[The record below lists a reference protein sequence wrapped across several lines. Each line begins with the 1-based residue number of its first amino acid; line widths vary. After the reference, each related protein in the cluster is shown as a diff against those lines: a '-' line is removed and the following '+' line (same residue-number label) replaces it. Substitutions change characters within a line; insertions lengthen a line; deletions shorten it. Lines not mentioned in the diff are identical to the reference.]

1 MIPVERATV
10 ERAALGVL
18 LLAAALVLVRLT
30 RDTTLWIDEWQWA
43 LERRETDPAAFLR
56 PHNGHFSL
64 VPLAIYKLLFVTAG
78 LDDYA
83 PYRAVGIAANLLCG
97 ALLYVYARR
106 RVGGAWALLPA
117 ALLLT
122 FGPGWEMLLWPFQI
136 GWLVSLAAALGALLM
151 LDRADRAGDVAAAC
165 LLGVA
170 LASSGLGVVI
180 AAGLAVDLLVSGRG
194 RRSAWI
200 VAAPLALYAVWW
212 LGYQDTG
219 LERGHLLLAP
229 RFAAESAAAA
239 FGALA
244 GLGALEVGPSGQ
256 IDDGDATLAWGR
268 PLAVAAAAILVWSL
282 ARRRTVPARVFALL
296 TMAGAFWLLTGVQR
310 AHLGAPDSGRYLY
323 VGALL
328 ILLVA
333 LELARD
339 VSVPRPAALVVV
351 ALAGLAMA
359 SNLGV
364 LRTAARYLRIQ
375 AEVARADAAALE
387 LARPALAPDAVA
399 GGFPGTPF
407 IVVRAGPYFA
417 AADALGSPA
426 FSTAELM
433 AAAPVAR
440 ATADAELVRSG
451 AVVLGARGRTPA
463 AGTSPHVDA
472 AAGGTAVARGP
483 CVRFR
488 PSGESAPGL
497 ELTVPPAGLSLSAA
511 GGPATVAV
519 RRFGDSFVEPPLG
532 RLPPATPVTLR
543 VRADRAPQPW
553 HVRLAPDARVTAC
566 SLAERP

>member
-310 AHLGAPDSGRYLY
+310 EHLGARTRAATSTSARCSSSSSRSSSRAMYPSPPRRSGGGRARRARDGEQSGRPAHGGPLSADPGRGRARGRRRPRA
-323 VGALL
+323 GAAGAGARRGGRGLPGHALHRRARRTLL
-328 ILLVA
+328 RRRRRA
-333 LELARD
+333 RLARLLD
-339 VSVPRPAALVVV
+339 
-351 ALAGLAMA
+351 G
-359 SNLGV
+359 
-364 LRTAARYLRIQ
+364 
-375 AEVARADAAALE
+375 RADGRGAGRPCHGGRG
-387 LARPALAPDAVA
+387 AR
-399 GGFPGTPF
+399 
-407 IVVRAGPYFA
+407 
-417 AADALGSPA
+417 ALGSG
-426 FSTAELM
+426 
-433 AAAPVAR
+433 R
-440 ATADAELVRSG
+440 AG
-451 AVVLGARGRTPA
+451 RGGR
-463 AGTSPHVDA
+463 
-472 AAGGTAVARGP
+472 R
-483 CVRFR
+483 
-488 PSGESAPGL
+488 
-497 ELTVPPAGLSLSAA
+497 PPARRRTSTPPRVDGGSARPMRAVPALGPVCSRVGAHRPARRPLLSAA